1 MATPHSRPI
10 APGLRASVA
19 DDDYSLRLGERI
31 RVIRRQKRLS
41 LQDVEARSESEFK
54 ASVLGAYERGERA
67 VSVPRL
73 HQLAAFYD
81 VPVEQLL
88 PAADGGMAV
97 ETIGDEPPAWVPG
110 QKAVIDLIAMV
121 DASGPEVELIRRY
134 LGIIQVKRQDFNG
147 RVLTIRQD
155 DLQALAAILG
165 TAVDDAAPRLAEMGL
180 LRPPINPGLAP

>member
-1 MATPHSRPI
+1 MADPYSRSN
-10 APGLRASVA
+10 ASGANPSVS
-19 DDDYSLRLGERI
+19 DDDYSIRLGERI

-73 HQLAAFYD
+73 HRLAEFYD
-81 VPVEQLL
+81 VPVDQLL
-88 PAADGGMAV
+88 PAALGEVQV
-97 ETIGDEPPAWVPG
+97 ESAGDEPPAWVPG
-110 QKAVIDLIAMV
+110 QKVVIDLTAMV
-121 DASGPEVELIRRY
+121 DASGPEVDLIRRY

-147 RVLTIRQD
+147 RVLTIRGD

-165 TAVDDAAPRLAEMGL
+165 TGVDDAAPRLAEMGL
-180 LRPPINPGLAP
+180 LRPAVTP